1 MPLKSL
7 KVLDFSTLLPGP
19 YATMMLADMG
29 AEVLRVEAPNR
40 PDLTRI
46 LPPLDEEGVS
56 YIHQTLNRS
65 KRSLGLD
72 LKKQASVDLVK
83 KLVAEYD
90 IVIEQFR
97 PGVMERFGLDYQSLK
112 QINPKLIYCSITG
125 YGQTGPYK
133 HRGGHDINYLAISG
147 VASYTGTKETGPVP
161 VGFQIADVAG
171 GSMHAV
177 NGILAAVIERQLSG
191 EGQYIDISMTDA
203 AFALNAM
210 SGASALGCGESP
222 GLEQE
227 ILNGGAFYNHYETK
241 DGRYFSVGSI
251 EPQFMQQLCQ
261 TIGREDLINNGFD
274 YRAKSQEP
282 LIAAL
287 KDAFKQ
293 HDFSYWQEVFV
304 KLDACVEPTLNVI
317 EAAQHPQI
325 QARDMVVE
333 VTAANNK
340 SIKQIA
346 SPIKFS
352 RSKAKYNFTGCKVGS
367 HNQEVLSELGITEN
381 EYLQLKADGV
391 LGK

>member
-19 YATMMLADMG
+19 FATMMLADMG
-29 AEVLRVEAPNR
+29 AEVLRVESPNR
-40 PDLTRI
+40 QDLTRI
-46 LPPLDEEGVS
+46 LPPLDEQGVS

-65 KRSLGLD
+65 KRSIGLD
-72 LKKQASVDLVK
+72 LKKQEAVDLVK
-83 KLVAEYD
+83 KMVTEYD

-97 PGVMERFGLDYQSLK
+97 PGVMQRFGLDYQSLK
-112 QINPKLIYCSITG
+112 EINPKLIYCSITG

-133 HRGGHDINYLAISG
+133 HRGGHDINYLAIAG

-177 NGILAAVIERQLSG
+177 NGILAAVIERQISG

-210 SGASALGCGESP
+210 SGAGALGSGIAP

-227 ILNGGAFYNHYETK
+227 TLNGASFYNHYETK

-251 EPQFMQQLCQ
+251 EPAFMQQLCQ
-261 TIGREDLINNGFD
+261 TIGREDLIKNGFD
-274 YRAKSQEP
+274 YSAESQAP

-287 KDAFKQ
+287 KGAFIQ
-293 HDFSYWQEVFV
+293 HDFDYWQDVFV
-304 KLDACVEPTLNVI
+304 KLDACVEPTLTVV
-317 EAAQHPQI
+317 EAAEHPQM
-325 QARDMVVE
+325 QARNMVVE
-333 VTAANNK
+333 VTTTDNNK
-340 SIKQIA
+340 IKQIA

-352 RSKAKYNFTGCKVGS
+352 RNQPNYTSAGCRVGH
-367 HNQEVLSELGITEN
+367 HNQEVLTEMGFN
-381 EYLQLKADGV
+381 NDEIETMQENGV
-391 LGK
+391 LG